1 MCVMIVL
8 SSRQAYAEECI
19 ELIKVEYADNQPCI
33 ELLQKPPLG
42 VFKLLDSQCKTPKVR
57 WIPPP
62 HHHPP
67 PPQPTRAP
75 GP

>member
-57 WIPPP
+57 
-62 HHHPP
+62 
-67 PPQPTRAP
+67 
-75 GP
+75 